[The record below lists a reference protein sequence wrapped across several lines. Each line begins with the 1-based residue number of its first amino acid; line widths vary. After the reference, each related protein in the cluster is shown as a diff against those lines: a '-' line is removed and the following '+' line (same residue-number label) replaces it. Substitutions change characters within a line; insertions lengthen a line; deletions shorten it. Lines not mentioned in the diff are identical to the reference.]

1 MACVR
6 TVTYE
11 VLINGSSY
19 GHIQP
24 TRGIRQGD
32 PLSPYLFLFCAEVL
46 SQMLDKAVVTRQVHG
61 MQLEREC
68 LVISH
73 LLFADDSLFFCR
85 ATETNCQNMVN
96 IFKRYEE
103 ISGQM
108 INYSKSSIIFGM
120 KIPEVKRRR
129 LQRILN
135 IDNVGGGGKYLGLPE
150 QFGRKKVEMFEYI
163 VKRVKE
169 RTEGWSNKFLSP
181 AGKEILIK
189 SIALALPVYS
199 MNCFMLPHSICDEIQ
214 SVLTTFWWGKEKGK
228 RKIPWIAWKRMTLP
242 KKEGGLGF
250 KDLHHFNRA
259 LLAKQAWRILRNPQ
273 SLLVRLYKG
282 MYHPQTSYLE
292 TVTGTYTSFGW
303 RSIQHGKELLCQG
316 LRVRLGNGQDT
327 RVWEDP
333 WLPTIPPRPAYGL
346 AVIPNLTVSDLWKE
360 GLREWNP
367 VIFEGVLNPEDQQLA
382 ESLYLSK
389 YAVQDSYEWAYTKNA
404 QYSVRSG
411 YWVATHVHFDEE
423 DAILLPPGSIALKK
437 EIWKLPITPKICHFL
452 WRCLSG
458 ALATATQLRTRMVP
472 ADPICQ
478 KCCQVDETVNHIL
491 FTCPFADVVW
501 KHANSIVGHNR
512 FSDSLEDNFGLMIQ
526 FAHIPSLPHFQRLL
540 PFWIV
545 WRLWK
550 SRNDFLFKKIM
561 RLPQTEVHMGR
572 SEANEWLEANNYTE
586 DTRGSQLNKNTGQD
600 RGSQWRPPP
609 RGWVKCNFDSG
620 FMLGRSFTNTG
631 WLIRDDEGKVLFTGC
646 AKLPS
651 TQSPLQAEA
660 TGLLHVLQ
668 IV

>member
-1 MACVR
+1 
-6 TVTYE
+6 
-11 VLINGSSY
+11 
-19 GHIQP
+19 
-24 TRGIRQGD
+24 
-32 PLSPYLFLFCAEVL
+32 
-46 SQMLDKAVVTRQVHG
+46 
-61 MQLEREC
+61 
-68 LVISH
+68 
-73 LLFADDSLFFCR
+73 
-85 ATETNCQNMVN
+85 
-96 IFKRYEE
+96 
-103 ISGQM
+103 
-108 INYSKSSIIFGM
+108 
-120 KIPEVKRRR
+120 
-129 LQRILN
+129 
-135 IDNVGGGGKYLGLPE
+135 
-150 QFGRKKVEMFEYI
+150 
-163 VKRVKE
+163 
-169 RTEGWSNKFLSP
+169 
-181 AGKEILIK
+181 
-189 SIALALPVYS
+189 
-199 MNCFMLPHSICDEIQ
+199 
-214 SVLTTFWWGKEKGK
+214 
-228 RKIPWIAWKRMTLP
+228 
-242 KKEGGLGF
+242 
-250 KDLHHFNRA
+250 
-259 LLAKQAWRILRNPQ
+259 
-273 SLLVRLYKG
+273 
-282 MYHPQTSYLE
+282 
-292 TVTGTYTSFGW
+292 
-303 RSIQHGKELLCQG
+303 
-316 LRVRLGNGQDT
+316 
-327 RVWEDP
+327 
-333 WLPTIPPRPAYGL
+333 LPTIPPRPAYGP

-423 DAILLPPGSIALKK
+423 DAILPPPGSIALKK

-458 ALATATQLRTRMVP
+458 ALATATQLRTRMIP

-478 KCCQVDETVNHIL
+478 KCCQADETVNHIL

-512 FSDSLEDNFGLMIQ
+512 FSDSLEYNFGLMIQ

-600 RGSQWRPPP
+600 RGSQWRSPP

-668 IV
+668 IVWARGIRNVCFEGDNQELITTINNGDDHSQIGDLLFDIRHWMAKLSNVTLLHVNRERNSAADKMAQYVLSTTTLYQSFIVPPRFLLSYLYQPYTI